1 MERESA
7 PIRAARRA
15 FGATDD
21 DARASAR
28 DGARARGRGPTPKPK
43 AELARGG
50 ALASARSA
58 TLALASL
65 CAIAVVSAR
74 LDAASRGARA
84 SAVVVGT
91 TTRTTATATATLRE
105 DEAVEPELRVGDRSV
120 AYVAK
125 GWNAERRLIGDDKIE
140 AIWEGP
146 AAENAAGEFEATK
159 PKGALL
165 ALHGCHHSAKDFF
178 ATNTKCSQCRGLAQ
192 EMAITRTAL
201 NRGYV
206 VLAISSLG
214 TCWSKDID
222 APRVQAVLDV
232 FYNDTALSDL
242 PLFAF
247 GASSGGS
254 FVGAMPQMQLT
265 PKAAGLIIQIAPGP
279 TASGVVGEVLAD
291 YPPTVFSHMP
301 RDARTAEF
309 IAASIA
315 DFRNAGVRIIESRL
329 EPRAID
335 DAYFY
340 EQSFGRVSEE
350 ESAAMVA
357 SLRSFNL
364 IDAQGLLTEDPRLF
378 DDDHIIMIKRHAP
391 EWDSLLADQSDTREL
406 LNVAYAMHELSAQD
420 FSKNFAWLVR
430 SHAHVARSTS

>member
-1 MERESA
+1 MDRESA
-7 PIRAARRA
+7 PIRGARRTH
-15 FGATDD
+15 GATDD
-21 DARASAR
+21 GARPRAR
-28 DGARARGRGPTPKPK
+28 DGAREGRRGPTPR

-65 CAIAVVSAR
+65 CAIALVSAR
-74 LDAASRGARA
+74 LDAASKGARGREVA
-84 SAVVVGT
+84 VGT
-91 TTRTTATATATLRE
+91 TMETTTATATLRE

-146 AAENAAGEFEATK
+146 AAENEAGEFEATK

-279 TASGVVGEVLAD
+279 TASGVGGDVLAD

-309 IAASIA
+309 VAASIT
-315 DFRNAGVRIIESRL
+315 DFRDAGVRMIESRL

-335 DAYFY
+335 DGYFY
-340 EQSFGRVSEE
+340 EQSFGRISEE

-364 IDAQGLLTEDPRLF
+364 IDAQGLLTEDPRAF
-378 DDDHIIMIKRHAP
+378 DDDHIVMLKRHAP

-406 LNVAYAMHELSAQD
+406 LNVAFATHELSAQD

-430 SHAHVARSTS
+430 SHAHVARGTS

>member
-7 PIRAARRA
+7 PIRGARRTH
-15 FGATDD
+15 GATDD
-21 DARASAR
+21 GARPRAR
-28 DGARARGRGPTPKPK
+28 DGAREGRRGPTPR

-65 CAIAVVSAR
+65 CAIALVSAR
-74 LDAASRGARA
+74 LDAASKGARGREVA
-84 SAVVVGT
+84 VGT
-91 TTRTTATATATLRE
+91 TMETTTATATLRE

-146 AAENAAGEFEATK
+146 AAENEAGEFEATK

-178 ATNTKCSQCRGLAQ
+178 ATNTKCTQCRGLAQ

-242 PLFAF
+242 PLFRVRCFERWFVCGGDAANANDAEGGGF
-247 GASSGGS
+247 NYSNRSGTDG
-254 FVGAMPQMQLT
+254 VGRRRRRLG
-265 PKAAGLIIQIAPGP
+265 GLPADG
-279 TASGVVGEVLAD
+279 VLAHAARRANRRVRRGVD
-291 YPPTVFSHMP
+291 HRLP
-301 RDARTAEF
+301 RCW
-309 IAASIA
+309 
-315 DFRNAGVRIIESRL
+315 
-329 EPRAID
+329 RAHD
-335 DAYFY
+335 
-340 EQSFGRVSEE
+340 
-350 ESAAMVA
+350 
-357 SLRSFNL
+357 
-364 IDAQGLLTEDPRLF
+364 
-378 DDDHIIMIKRHAP
+378 
-391 EWDSLLADQSDTREL
+391 
-406 LNVAYAMHELSAQD
+406 
-420 FSKNFAWLVR
+420 
-430 SHAHVARSTS
+430 